1 MGRLFARLGPLMS
14 MVGCATMKH
23 SILHVALAGALT
35 LSSAGGAAFGAA
47 GVARAQVG
55 EAGKITTR
63 SDVKMS
69 IEGSTGTSS
78 QKLDALA
85 KSMSTPLAEVKR
97 CYGELVKEHPEVV
110 GELTV
115 QLSLLEGK
123 PPKIE
128 APGATKELKPMQK
141 CVDKAFA
148 KLDVR
153 DVPKPAHANVLL
165 ELTNSAAAAVND
177 VKQQGA
183 EAARVNVEEKDG
195 AFVSHGASLQG
206 EISFDVSAKGPSGRE
221 AVEIVH
227 NSVRDALPGL
237 FDCRRRASKKSS
249 PEGDLVFALKLSPT
263 AKPTIDH
270 KSSTVAAERAPFCTT
285 SALKQMSKKG
295 GRGAVTLT
303 IHFHP

>member
-1 MGRLFARLGPLMS
+1 
-14 MVGCATMKH
+14 MKH
-23 SILHVALAGALT
+23 SILHVALVGALAIG
-35 LSSAGGAAFGAA
+35 AGGA
-47 GVARAQVG
+47 ARAQVG
-55 EAGKITTR
+55 AHGKITTR

-85 KSMSTPLAEVKR
+85 RSMSTPLAEVKR

-110 GELTV
+110 GQLTV

-148 KLDVR
+148 KLDVSE
-153 DVPKPAHANVLL
+153 VPKPAHANVLL

-177 VKQQGA
+177 VKQQGV
-183 EAARVNVEEKDG
+183 EASRVEVEEKDG

-221 AVEIVH
+221 AVALVH
-227 NSVRDALPGL
+227 NGVRDALPGL
-237 FDCRRRASKKSS
+237 FDCRRRASKKGS
-249 PEGDLVFALKLSPT
+249 PEGDLVFTYKLSPT
-263 AKPTIDH
+263 AKPSIEH
-270 KSSTVAAERAPFCTT
+270 KSTTVAAERAPFCTT
-285 SALKQMSKKG
+285 SALKEMSKKG
-295 GRGAVTLT
+295 GRGPVTLT